1 VSGVGESRVPSGQS
15 AAEQTDDAVEWIE
28 PPALL
33 PLPRGARARRV
44 AITLAAVLLLGAILL
59 ATQPI
64 LHDALWP
71 APRRAAGG
79 QLQVQTNV
87 AWARLSVDGH
97 PQAPFVVDDL
107 GAPPQLVVTLDP
119 GRHRITLD
127 AEGFVPQ
134 RQEVDIIAGRTVEV
148 VPTLVPSAVGKAA
161 MLAAT
166 DALLR
171 APYYTTISYAVAG
184 AGLDLRPPVADTVA
198 VREQFDAVALDPT
211 EPLYLLPHFPRALA
225 PLHGAIGVAVV
236 AVERAVLI
244 DTLTGQMLAWRQIPI
259 GRGAA
264 VLVSVI
270 YAHGRWQAAAPY
282 LLNPQATIYTEAS
295 LDVFPATPGN
305 LVELA
310 ARDQLD
316 EALGHQGLL
325 AGAACAAPVAAVSV
339 SPGAWSAGLAL
350 WLRVQQP
357 RPGVAVWFYRAG
369 ALTAV
374 AGPATGFTP
383 GLRLADAAT
392 TALATRTVAD
402 HATGLCR

>member
-1 VSGVGESRVPSGQS
+1 MPSGRG
-15 AAEQTDDAVEWIE
+15 AAEPADDAVEWIE

-44 AITLAAVLLLGAILL
+44 AITLTAVLLLGAILL
-59 ATQPI
+59 ASQPS
-64 LHDALWP
+64 LRDALWP
-71 APRRAAGG
+71 ATRLAAGG

-87 AWARLSVDGH
+87 AWARLAVDGH
-97 PQAPFVVDDL
+97 PQARFAVDDL
-107 GAPPQLVVTLDP
+107 GAPPQLVLTLAP
-119 GRHRITLD
+119 GRHQTTLD
-127 AEGFVPQ
+127 AEGFAPQ
-134 RQEVDIIAGRTVEV
+134 RQPVDIIGGRTVELTV
-148 VPTLVPSAVGKAA
+148 TLVPTDAGKAA
-161 MLAAT
+161 MLAAS

-171 APYYTTISYAVAG
+171 APLNASASYAPAG
-184 AGLDLRPPVADTVA
+184 AGLDLKPPVADPVA

-244 DTLTGQMLAWRQIPI
+244 DTLTGQVLAWRQIPV

-264 VLVSVI
+264 VLVSIV

-282 LLNPQATIYTEAS
+282 LLNPQATIYTEAA

-310 ARDQLD
+310 ARGQLD
-316 EALGHQGLL
+316 DALGHQGLL
-325 AGAACAAPVAAVSV
+325 AGAACAAPVAAASV
-339 SPGAWSAGLAL
+339 SPDAWSAGLTL

-357 RPGVAVWFYRAG
+357 KPGVAVWFYRAG

-374 AGPATGFTP
+374 DSTAAGFTP
-383 GLRLADAAT
+383 RLPLADAAT
-392 TALATRTVAD
+392 ASLATRTVAGY
-402 HATGLCR
+402 ATGLCR